1 MITTSL
7 NTTDKKITKRINNNK
22 RSRHLLCFLYQ
33 LNQDL
38 IKFPRRNNRIYIQDT
53 LNSILC
59 ISIPILLSISDWKLS
74 RGSRWP
80 STVSRCLMLA
90 QMRIKSPA
98 GTTNCISLYIRQ
110 WRQQAANLSVSLE
123 FIRREGEQIN
133 YFWLYGAA
141 WIYVV
146 TLSGK
151 YSDKHRTLQIFLYY
165 NTHDRKHVVGNE
177 RFIIC
182 GVNICDNYKHVS
194 CPSLSLHLT
203 L

>member
-1 MITTSL
+1 MIKAALPPRGYQAICYGGALCLDTAGLLHLTATSSTQNTKLIPVITTSL

-74 RGSRWP
+74 RRSRWP
-80 STVSRCLMLA
+80 STVSRCLMSA

-133 YFWLYGAA
+133 YF
-141 WIYVV
+141 
-146 TLSGK
+146 
-151 YSDKHRTLQIFLYY
+151 
-165 NTHDRKHVVGNE
+165 
-177 RFIIC
+177 
-182 GVNICDNYKHVS
+182 
-194 CPSLSLHLT
+194 
-203 L
+203 